1 VEFGES
7 LLHKWSLGFCSKALD
22 RWEWVGQYAKYRLDI
37 PTTQIIFHTADVYT
51 RLVWYVNMR
60 LAKFTTSLL
69 AVGPSKPSLNWL
81 MVTESVCSYLLTGAK
96 PISSDEHDGDGDKIA
111 GTTNSPWKKSL
122 SRPPSIESREN
133 TF

>member
-1 VEFGES
+1 MVTRFLFES
-7 LLHKWSLGFCSKALD
+7 
-22 RWEWVGQYAKYRLDI
+22 VGPPGVSRPICKVQVRH
-37 PTTQIIFHTADVYT
+37 TTQIIFHTADVYT

-60 LAKFTTSLL
+60 LAKFTTPLL

-96 PISSDEHDGDGDKIA
+96 PISSDGHGATETG
-111 GTTNSPWKKSL
+111 NQFPVEKKPFAS
-122 SRPPSIESREN
+122 PSIESREN